1 MRANTVSGGAPHYLS
16 PSTAPHRAAPTPPS
30 VAHITLNKRT
40 FAQLHS
46 EYGIPILRDKEE
58 FRKKKGKLDS
68 RGSDHQ
74 QTTDSDGVVVT
85 NLIDV

>member
-1 MRANTVSGGAPHYLS
+1 MRANTVSGGATHYFS
-16 PSTAPHRAAPTPPS
+16 PSTAPQRIAPPPPS

-58 FRKKKGKLDS
+58 HRMKRGKLDS
-68 RGSDHQ
+68 KGSDHQ
-74 QTTDSDGVVVT
+74 QSKNSGDVVVM